1 MGLSKRTLFFMSF
14 IFNLVNQ
21 AVFFTLLWR
30 ETFNLY
36 IAIVISII
44 LVCWVLYICYPFFK
58 KFDKQ
63 GWDAWYFLMYLFST
77 PPLVINFVIPFV
89 QPDWI
94 SYKLIML
101 SQWLFLFFLTTTTY
115 AINLFTT
122 WSYYRK
128 VKELNEFEKFNTL
141 FIFYQMLYAIIM
153 VTTYAIYH
161 IFFKL

>member
-1 MGLSKRTLFFMSF
+1 MEKTLFYVSF

-30 ETFNLY
+30 ETFNVH

-63 GWDAWYFLMYLFST
+63 GWDAWYSLMYLLLI
-77 PPLVINFVIPFV
+77 PPLVVNFFILFLKFYWIL
-89 QPDWI
+89 PDTI
-94 SYKLIML
+94 FF
-101 SQWLFLFFLTTTTY
+101 SQWLLAILLTAPTY
-115 AINLFTT
+115 FINLFTT
-122 WSYYRK
+122 WSYFRQ
-128 VKELNEFEKFNTL
+128 VKKLSEFQRFNTL
-141 FIFYQMLYAIIM
+141 FIFFQMIYTIVMITSYALYD
-153 VTTYAIYH
+153 

>member
-1 MGLSKRTLFFMSF
+1 MKKTLFYIGF

-21 AVFFTLLWR
+21 TIFFTLLWR
-30 ETFNLY
+30 ETFNVH

-63 GWDAWYFLMYLFST
+63 TLDAWYSLMYLLLT
-77 PPLVINFVIPFV
+77 PPLVVNFVIPFLKFYWIL
-89 QPDWI
+89 PDTI
-94 SYKLIML
+94 FF
-101 SQWLFLFFLTTTTY
+101 SQWLFAILLTAPTY
-115 AINLFTT
+115 FINLFTT

-128 VKELNEFEKFNTL
+128 VKKLNEFEKFNTL
-141 FIFYQMLYAIIM
+141 FIFFQMIYTIVMFTSYAF
-153 VTTYAIYH
+153 YD